1 VLSGETVKVSQ
12 NWFLTGSST
21 PQISFINSDPI
32 LSVYS
37 NLPDDVF
44 KEDLSLTIEIK
55 SGAKSETSKATV
67 EGFNFPVAI
76 KDIPSAS
83 TIKMPYNTTRSLLT
97 VDVSSFFNGSI
108 IDYSINC
115 PYCNDNITLTPAI
128 SLRKKMNELTGV
140 VDYATIK
147 DNIVALS
154 NNVLFLLNQEL

>member
-1 VLSGETVKVSQ
+1 MLSGETVKVSQ

-83 TIKMPYNTTRSLLT
+83 TIN
-97 VDVSSFFNGSI
+97 VSSFFNGSI